1 VLFQK
6 FNPPVIFAPLPSLK
20 GFASGGWFDFSRLIK
35 LAIKRNADAAINLNS
50 TIQLETDL
58 PPFALPDSPN
68 TPCPPSR
75 FDPSTT
81 SIEFLRRSARSDQT
95 TKRQVEYPKKVL
107 FPIAN
112 EWVDL
117 EFEKD
122 LSTGPVLVQV
132 LTEAG
137 NKIIDETVSDFRT
150 IFKWIGLESQT
161 IVHASVFVMDLL
173 FKPNFGQWL
182 PNGDIG
188 IGAKDWHFG
197 VVDYRQREGWF
208 VRDMDR
214 KLHSFFSS
222 FRGTVTDLRSFVT
235 ATRRA
240 LPSRT
245 ILLDKLNESKKSIA
259 AYKKMFASIGDV
271 EERRS
276 IPVALTDEE
285 LEIAQFERN
294 VQDRNYRVRRAEY
307 DRRRIAG
314 EDVGKFVHDPRRRRL
329 RRFHDPTIKIFTFTP
344 RFLLD
349 DKDDFSFSPPRR
361 PNLKPPSDHP
371 VKIWDQKVPHLYI
384 RGVPQGYDE
393 LSKPAR
399 ALSSAYEF
407 FEELNIPD
415 TPTRPAIMADDSGE
429 VIAEMR
435 GFLKLTEEKTGSVVH
450 AWKQQR
456 YATEQS
462 ENARTMTEVSKWNP
476 NRRLEI
482 AMNG

>member
-1 VLFQK
+1 
-6 FNPPVIFAPLPSLK
+6 
-20 GFASGGWFDFSRLIK
+20 
-35 LAIKRNADAAINLNS
+35 
-50 TIQLETDL
+50 
-58 PPFALPDSPN
+58 
-68 TPCPPSR
+68 
-75 FDPSTT
+75 
-81 SIEFLRRSARSDQT
+81 
-95 TKRQVEYPKKVL
+95 
-107 FPIAN
+107 
-112 EWVDL
+112 VDL

-208 VRDMDR
+208 VRDMDC

-222 FRGTVTDLRSFVT
+222 FRGTVTDLRSFAT